1 MTDIVKIALLVI
13 ERNKVL
19 LCKKRGL
26 SKLILPGGRVEAGES
41 ALECLRREIT
51 EELGSN
57 AVLGNVEQ
65 IGVYQDIAAVDGD
78 APVKTL
84 QITLYSGQ
92 LTCELTASMEIEEL
106 IWFGIDSDRSQL
118 SAILINK
125 IFPDIKERG
134 LITW

>member
-13 ERNKVL
+13 EQNKVL

-26 SKLILPGGRVEAGES
+26 SKLILPGGRIEVGES
-41 ALECLRREIT
+41 ALECLQREIT
-51 EELGSN
+51 EELGTD
-57 AVLGNVEQ
+57 AVLGSVEQ

-92 LTCELTASMEIEEL
+92 LTGELTASMEIEEL
-106 IWFGIDSDRSQL
+106 IWFGVDGDEKML

-125 IFPDIKERG
+125 IFPDITARG
-134 LITW
+134 LVTW